1 MTSPVAAGVIT
12 GIPVPM
18 KILYDHQVFSMQKYG
33 GISRYF
39 FEVIRGVEKK
49 QGYEIHLP
57 IVLSSNSYLKDLNH
71 LRYRRFE
78 YILKGFNWLVAYIN
92 RYHTIRKLAD
102 HAIPFDVFHPTY
114 FDPYF
119 LPYLSDKPYVLT
131 IYDMIHELF
140 PEYFSSFS
148 NTSVNKKRLAREA
161 SLIIAISEN
170 TKKDIVKIFGIEAD
184 KIRVIHLG
192 VSPLPPVC
200 DMKIPV
206 PEDFLLFVGQR
217 YEYKNFLTLVE
228 SIREIL
234 IRKNLSLISFGGGGF
249 TRKEMAR
256 LRELDISDRVIS
268 LSGNDQVLAHL
279 YRRAIAYVCPS
290 RYEGFG
296 IPVLEAMSCGCPV
309 ASSNASSLKEVGG
322 DAVSYFSPEDKD
334 SMAEAVERIASD
346 AGYRRELIEKGF
358 VQAGKF
364 TWQKAVEQIC
374 GVYEEASAT
383 IGASRP

>member
-1 MTSPVAAGVIT
+1 
-12 GIPVPM
+12 M
-18 KILYDHQVFSMQKYG
+18 KILYDHQAFSMQKYG

-49 QGYEIHLP
+49 QGFEIHLP
-57 IVLSSNSYLKDLNH
+57 IVLSANSYLKDLNH

-148 NTSVNKKRLAREA
+148 KTSVNKERLAREA

-170 TKKDIVKIFGIEAD
+170 TKRDIIQIFGIEAD
-184 KIRVIHLG
+184 KIRVIYLG
-192 VSPLPPVC
+192 VSPLPPIC
-200 DMKIPV
+200 DMNISIPGN
-206 PEDFLLFVGQR
+206 FLLFVGQR
-217 YEYKNFLTLVE
+217 YEYKNFLTLAE
-228 SIREIL
+228 SIRDIL
-234 IRKNLSLISFGGGGF
+234 IQKNLFLICFGGGSF
-249 TRKEMAR
+249 TGKEMVT

-268 LSGNDQVLAHL
+268 RSGNDRTLAHL
-279 YRRAIAYVCPS
+279 YRSAIAYVCPS

-309 ASSNASSLKEVGG
+309 ASSNVSSLTEVGG

-334 SMAEAVERIASD
+334 SMADAVERIASD

-374 GVYEEASAT
+374 GVYEEALAT
-383 IGASRP
+383 IGSFRS